1 MGLQTSLRALLA
13 QQQALDVTG
22 HNIANANTV
31 GYTRQEAVLSAATP
45 LSIEGGMLQSGAGAQ
60 LGQGV
65 DVLSYRRMRDAFLD
79 LQYRAQNMTLGD
91 QKTSAQA
98 LDHAQDVLGEPSDT
112 AINALFGKFWDA
124 WQQLANTPESGAAK
138 AALVGHAQNLATAI
152 NQLSANLS
160 ALQSTAGQQLAQLT
174 SATGP
179 VQTAANEIAKL
190 NGAIRDATLAG
201 QQPNDLLDRRDQ
213 LVQQLSE
220 QVGVTTSAQ
229 GNSINIFTGNGQT
242 LVSGSTALALK
253 AAPDPYDPTR
263 VNVVSQTGAT
273 LDGQLQGGSL
283 GGLLDYRSSVLEPAR
298 NQLGRVAIA
307 FANTINAQHRQ
318 GMDLNGQL
326 GGDLFSLPAPQAF
339 PADGN
344 AGNATMTASVT
355 DVGALTSSDYI
366 LRFDGSEWK
375 ATTTGGNPVVV
386 TGSPTGPLEFD
397 GLKLEIAGTASAGD
411 TFKVEPTRA
420 AAGDIALAVSDPNQ
434 LALAAPFKITAADA
448 NQAVAGA
455 VKITDAGNPAV
466 LQPVSIE
473 FTSGSTYSV
482 NGTGS
487 YSYSAGSPIEVNGWS
502 LALNGTPATGDRFT
516 IKSNSDGVG
525 DNSNALALGET
536 ADLGVLAGGT
546 ASAGAAYASL
556 IADTGTTGAQAQV
569 NLASQTS
576 LFQQAQQSQ
585 QSVAG
590 VNLDEE
596 AGNLIKY
603 QQSYQAAAQ
612 VISTANTIFN
622 TLISAVRS

>member
-1 MGLQTSLRALLA
+1 MADLLGTGISGLLA
-13 QQQALDVTG
+13 SRVALDTTG
-22 HNIANANTV
+22 HNIANASVPGYSRQTV
-31 GYTRQEAVLSAATP
+31 TLATRNPEHVGGYF
-45 LSIEGGMLQSGAGAQ
+45 I
-60 LGQGV
+60 GQGV
-65 DVLSYRRMRDAFLD
+65 DVVGVQRAYSQYLTTALWTQDSSLQRATTFNQLTDDLNNLLGGSNNLQSSLDGFYASVQDAANDPGSAPTRQAMLGKAASLVGTFHTLD
-79 LQYRAQNMTLGD
+79 QQLG
-91 QKTSAQA
+91 QQA
-98 LDHAQDVLGEPSDT
+98 GQVNQRISDSVS
-112 AINALFGKFWDA
+112 AINSLSQSIASLN
-124 WQQLANTPESGAAK
+124 QQIEREAAGGTPPS
-138 AALVGHAQNLATAI
+138 
-152 NQLSANLS
+152 
-160 ALQSTAGQQLAQLT
+160 
-174 SATGP
+174 
-179 VQTAANEIAKL
+179 
-190 NGAIRDATLAG
+190 
-201 QQPNDLLDRRDQ
+201 DLLDRRDQ

-263 VNVVSQTGAT
+263 INVVSQTGAT

-397 GLKLEIAGTASAGD
+397 GLKLEIAGSASAGD

-420 AAGDIALAVSDPNQ
+420 AAGDIQLAVSDPNR